1 MILWNSLVHV
11 VAVVCIELVDWDMF
25 SRVGQFLSEVGGDG
39 YRYRLLDEEDCAEFT
54 DVYWIKFSAISNA
67 R

>member
-1 MILWNSLVHV
+1 MNSLGH
-11 VAVVCIELVDWDMF
+11 LFKDTT
-25 SRVGQFLSEVGGDG
+25 VGQFLSEVGDDG